1 VSRVKYWCRA
11 TNSSA
16 WTAII
21 RQRWWLL
28 CAHDAAEPVGVICK
42 PVRRAW
48 AALLGAAPEP
58 FSQRPRVKFGGQVMT
73 KRRDVLIAAT
83 TTVATIILTGVVI
96 TSILLLAIFIA
107 DPSPMKKP
115 DRPTITPTST
125 APLPL

>member
-1 VSRVKYWCRA
+1 
-11 TNSSA
+11 
-16 WTAII
+16 
-21 RQRWWLL
+21 
-28 CAHDAAEPVGVICK
+28 
-42 PVRRAW
+42 
-48 AALLGAAPEP
+48 
-58 FSQRPRVKFGGQVMT
+58 MT